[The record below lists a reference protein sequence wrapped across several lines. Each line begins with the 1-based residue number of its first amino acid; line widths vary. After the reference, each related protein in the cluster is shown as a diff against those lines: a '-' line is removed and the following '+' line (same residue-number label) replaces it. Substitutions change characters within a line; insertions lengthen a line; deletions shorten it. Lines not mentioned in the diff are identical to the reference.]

1 MLYSEQLPAIIHHMS
16 ATFKHTTLSNG
27 LTVIGEILPSAHT
40 AAIGFFV
47 KTGARDET
55 AVVMGVSH
63 FLEHM
68 MFKGTETRTAED
80 VDRQFDE
87 IGANHNAFTSSEMT
101 AFYAHCL
108 PEHLTKAEEVLSDIM
123 RPSLRQE
130 DFDQEKLVILEEIA
144 MYQDNPFWVL
154 YERAIEEYYDEHPL
168 GHRVLG
174 TPETIRNLKRDQMLS
189 YFQQRYSADN
199 TIVALAGN
207 VDFDAMV
214 ERIAQHCGHWQRTD
228 ASREYPKEAHQPK
241 EVTIEMPNVTRHYLL
256 LISTA
261 PSMADERRYAQ
272 AMLMHI
278 LGDHD
283 GSRLYWALVDTGLAE
298 EAQAQYDGRDGT
310 GDALVFCMCDPV
322 DAEKV
327 HAIAIEQMNGLADSL
342 TEDDLV
348 RARSKIA
355 TAVTLHGELPAGRMK
370 RLGRQWTYDGEY
382 RSLEDELAKI
392 NAVTLSDL
400 RAVSEAF
407 PLRPVITAS
416 LRPAMADTCVSTE

>member
-1 MLYSEQLPAIIHHMS
+1 MS
-16 ATFKHTTLSNG
+16 ATFKHATLPNG
-27 LTVIGEILPSAHT
+27 LTVIGEILPGAHT

-55 AVVMGVSH
+55 AEVMGVSH

-87 IGANHNAFTSSEMT
+87 IGAEHNAFTSSEMT

-108 PEHLTKAEEVLSDIM
+108 PEHLPRAEEVLSDIM
-123 RPSLRQE
+123 RPSLRQQ

-154 YERAIEEYYDEHPL
+154 YERAMEEYYGEHPL
-168 GHRVLG
+168 GYRVLG
-174 TPETIRNLKRDQMLS
+174 TPETINALSSDQMKA
-189 YFQQRYSADN
+189 YFQRRYSADN
-199 TIVALAGN
+199 TTVALAGN

-214 ERIAQHCGHWQRTD
+214 ERIAEHCGHWQRTD
-228 ASREYPKEAHQPK
+228 AARQYPKEQHQPK
-241 EVTIEMPNVTRHYLL
+241 QVTIEMPNVTRHYLL
-256 LISTA
+256 MISPA
-261 PSMADERRYAQ
+261 PSMSDERRYAA
-272 AMLMHI
+272 AMLLHI

-283 GSRLYWALVDTGLAE
+283 GSRLYWALVDSGLAE

-310 GDALVFCMCDPV
+310 GDALVFCLCDPI
-322 DAEKV
+322 DAEQV
-327 HAIAIEQMNGLADSL
+327 HAIALEQMNGLADSL

-382 RSLEDELAKI
+382 RSLEEELANI
-392 NAVTLSDL
+392 NAVTLDDL
-400 RAVSEAF
+400 RGVSADYPLKPMVTATLAPAPAATAAVDA
-407 PLRPVITAS
+407 
-416 LRPAMADTCVSTE
+416 